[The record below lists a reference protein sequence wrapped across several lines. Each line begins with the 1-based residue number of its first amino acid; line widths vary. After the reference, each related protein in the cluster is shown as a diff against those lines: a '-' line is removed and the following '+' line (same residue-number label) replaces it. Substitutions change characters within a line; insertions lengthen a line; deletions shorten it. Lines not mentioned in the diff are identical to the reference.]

1 MPVVMP
7 HKKPRGG
14 ELTDGQKGANRAI
27 ARHRIVV
34 EHAIAQLN
42 RFTVLRQVFR
52 GRERNHEAH
61 HGRAVR
67 VVARLVNRSTR
78 QRPLKTYATA
88 A

>member
-1 MPVVMP
+1 VV
-7 HKKPRGG
+7 
-14 ELTDGQKGANRAI
+14 D
-27 ARHRIVV
+27 
-34 EHAIAQLN
+34 HAIAQVN

-52 GRERNHEAH
+52 GRERNHKVH
-61 HGRAVR
+61 HSRAVR